1 MNSVQQRTYT
11 GLYYEFD
18 GSANI
23 FSDHKT
29 EMLTI
34 LAKHQMLLANF
45 GTCLTHS
52 LYVSNNGKSV
62 CSQ

>member
-1 MNSVQQRTYT
+1 MNSVQQRAYT
-11 GLYYEFD
+11 GLYHEFD

-34 LAKHQMLLANF
+34 LASHQMLPANF
-45 GTCLTHS
+45 GI
-52 LYVSNNGKSV
+52 
-62 CSQ
+62 